1 MYGSI
6 CRKKKS
12 LEWFLEDKFE
22 KGITDNTKIIYLGD
36 TELQTMNGGDF
47 NQDFKKRDGEE
58 EIFLQTCRM

>member
-1 MYGSI
+1 M
-6 CRKKKS
+6 
-12 LEWFLEDKFE
+12 EDKFE